1 MSQSPSVHEF
11 AGPPIALSHR
21 IDPTA
26 LLVLFNMNV
35 SRLMRGRRLIVFSFL
50 FALPIVFAILG
61 QSNEFY
67 RPDTVELALIF
78 VLVPQT
84 ILPLTALIFASGM
97 IQDEIEE
104 QTLTY
109 LLIRPIPR
117 PLIYGIKLL
126 ASWFVTAVLAFVF
139 ILITYAAVFEFDAT
153 ALREVFPWR
162 ALETAA
168 AMVLALAAYLS
179 LFGLISLFIRRTM
192 VVGVAYIILLEGV
205 LANVDIVLRK
215 VTIMYQFRV
224 LTIRWLDLKPND
236 WNIDLSTAPSLTWAA
251 LNLGIAIVILTI
263 LGAVSFSRREFRL
276 KTPESV

>member
-1 MSQSPSVHEF
+1 MSQSPGVHEF

-50 FALPIVFAILG
+50 FALPIIFAILG

-67 RPDTVELALIF
+67 RAETVELALIF

-84 ILPLTALIFASGM
+84 ILPLTALILASGM

-139 ILITYAAVFEFDAT
+139 ILITFAAVFEFDAT
-153 ALREVFPWR
+153 ALREVFP
-162 ALETAA
+162 
-168 AMVLALAAYLS
+168 
-179 LFGLISLFIRRTM
+179 
-192 VVGVAYIILLEGV
+192 
-205 LANVDIVLRK
+205 
-215 VTIMYQFRV
+215 
-224 LTIRWLDLKPND
+224 
-236 WNIDLSTAPSLTWAA
+236 
-251 LNLGIAIVILTI
+251 
-263 LGAVSFSRREFRL
+263 
-276 KTPESV
+276 